1 MSLMSNKFNEYW
13 PYHQL
18 EVEIIESGKCSQW
31 PMTTNTVEVHYNINK
46 TATLLCHF
54 ILIISLWLFPTKYYS
69 STALLEN
76 LFQAILLIS

>member
-13 PYHQL
+13 SHHQL
-18 EVEIIESGKCSQW
+18 EVEIKSAKCSQW

-46 TATLLCHF
+46 TATLF
-54 ILIISLWLFPTKYYS
+54 WLFPTKYYS
-69 STALLEN
+69 STAFSES